1 MIYKNG
7 AVVHLAVLKKAEDVK
22 EVVKDHKE
30 VEEVKEEKVKE
41 VEPKKEE
48 PIKEEKKE
56 PKKKNKKEHK

>member
-30 VEEVKEEKVKE
+30 VEEVKEEKVEEKA
-41 VEPKKEE
+41 EPKK
-48 PIKEEKKE
+48 
-56 PKKKNKKEHK
+56 

>member
-30 VEEVKEEKVKE
+30 VEEVKEEKVEDK
-41 VEPKKEE
+41 PKKEY
-48 PIKEEKKE
+48 
-56 PKKKNKKEHK
+56 KNKTKKEHK